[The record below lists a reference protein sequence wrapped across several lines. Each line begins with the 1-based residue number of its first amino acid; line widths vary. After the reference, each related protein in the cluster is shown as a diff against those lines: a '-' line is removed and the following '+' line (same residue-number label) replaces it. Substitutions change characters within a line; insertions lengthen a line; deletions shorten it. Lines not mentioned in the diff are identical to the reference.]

1 MGGMQNN
8 IRSFRVED
16 ELWLAAS
23 EIAKERGESL
33 SADVLRPALEA
44 YVAERRA
51 EPASNICPVTAVIN
65 FPIGPPVVL
74 HCAEVLG
81 HTGKHRGLS
90 HEPGPGT
97 FGRWVSWNDDTEVHN

>member
-33 SADVLRPALEA
+33 SADVLRPALEQ
-44 YVAERRA
+44 YVNE
-51 EPASNICPVTAVIN
+51 NKN
-65 FPIGPPVVL
+65 
-74 HCAEVLG
+74 
-81 HTGKHRGLS
+81 
-90 HEPGPGT
+90 
-97 FGRWVSWNDDTEVHN
+97 